1 MEAMTK
7 RIITACHL
15 DAGAVD
21 EYGTDECQID
31 ESIKNLQDL
40 DGIYADYVKGCGDN
54 QLVADFQ
61 REFLHWNIGEKVVF
75 ESNDYVW
82 NLLNADENDWDF
94 PKAELADILRGD
106 LSEGVTVY
114 VHFKDDDGEDRYGEV
129 TTLGDIES
137 ARQYFGEQ
145 GTPMENLI

>member
-1 MEAMTK
+1 MEDMTK

-21 EYGTDECQID
+21 EYGTDEYQID

-40 DGIYADYVKGCGDN
+40 DGIYADYVKECDDK

-61 REFLHWNIGEKVVF
+61 RDVLHWNLGEKVVF
-75 ESNDYVW
+75 ESTEEKWADKKND
-82 NLLNADENDWDF
+82 DDWDF

-106 LSEGVTVY
+106 LSEGGIVY
-114 VHFKDDDGEDRYGEV
+114 VHFKDDDGDDRYGEV
-129 TTLGDIES
+129 SDLELAE
-137 ARQYFGEQ
+137 ARKYFGEQ
-145 GTPMENLI
+145 GTPMENLV

>member
-1 MEAMTK
+1 MEPMTK
-7 RIITACHL
+7 RIINACHL

-21 EYGTDECQID
+21 EYGTDEYQID

-40 DGIYADYVKGCGDN
+40 DGIYADYVKGCGDP

-75 ESNDYVW
+75 EGEWGNVKNED
-82 NLLNADENDWDF
+82 DWDF

-106 LSEGVTVY
+106 LSDGVNVY
-114 VHFKDDDGEDRYGEV
+114 VHFKDSDGDDRYGEL
-129 TTLGDIES
+129 TSIGTIET
-137 ARQYFGEQ
+137 ARKYFGEQ
-145 GTPMENLI
+145 GTPMEYLA

>member
-1 MEAMTK
+1 MEDMTK
-7 RIITACHL
+7 RIITACNL

-21 EYGTDECQID
+21 EYGTDEYQID

-40 DGIYADYVKGCGDN
+40 DGIYADYVKGCGDK

-75 ESNDYVW
+75 EGEWGNVKNED
-82 NLLNADENDWDF
+82 DWDF

-106 LSEGVTVY
+106 LSEGGIVY
-114 VHFKDDDGEDRYGEV
+114 VHFTDGDGDDRYGEASD
-129 TTLGDIES
+129 LEIAE
-137 ARQYFGEQ
+137 ARKYFGEQ
-145 GTPMENLI
+145 GTPMENLV

>member
-1 MEAMTK
+1 MEDMTK

-21 EYGTDECQID
+21 EYGTDEYQID

-40 DGIYADYVKGCGDN
+40 DGIYADYVKGCGDK

-61 REFLHWNIGEKVVF
+61 RDVLHWNLGEKVVF
-75 ESNDYVW
+75 ESTEEKW
-82 NLLNADENDWDF
+82 ADKKDDDDWDF

-106 LSEGVTVY
+106 LSEGGIVY
-114 VHFKDDDGEDRYGEV
+114 VHFKDDDGDDRYGEV
-129 TTLGDIES
+129 SDLEIAE
-137 ARQYFGEQ
+137 ARKYFGEQ
-145 GTPMENLI
+145 GTPMENLV

>member
-1 MEAMTK
+1 MEDMTK

-21 EYGTDECQID
+21 EYGTDEYQID

-40 DGIYADYVKGCGDN
+40 DGIYADYVKECGDK

-61 REFLHWNIGEKVVF
+61 RDVLHWNLGEKVVF
-75 ESNDYVW
+75 ESTEEKWADKKND
-82 NLLNADENDWDF
+82 DDWDF

-106 LSEGVTVY
+106 LSEGGIVY
-114 VHFKDDDGEDRYGEV
+114 VHFKDDDGDDRYGEV
-129 TTLGDIES
+129 SDLDLAE
-137 ARQYFGEQ
+137 ARKYFGEQ
-145 GTPMENLI
+145 GTPMENLV

>member
-1 MEAMTK
+1 MEDMTK

-21 EYGTDECQID
+21 EYGTDEYQID

-40 DGIYADYVKGCGDN
+40 DGIYADYVKGCGDK

-75 ESNDYVW
+75 EGEWGNVKNED
-82 NLLNADENDWDF
+82 DWDF

-106 LSEGVTVY
+106 LSEGGIVY
-114 VHFKDDDGEDRYGEV
+114 VHFTDGDGDDRYGEASD
-129 TTLGDIES
+129 LEIAE
-137 ARQYFGEQ
+137 ARKYFGEQ
-145 GTPMENLI
+145 GTPMENLV

>member
-1 MEAMTK
+1 MEDMTK

-21 EYGTDECQID
+21 EYGTDEYQID

-40 DGIYADYVKGCGDN
+40 DGIYADYVKGCGDP

-75 ESNDYVW
+75 EGEWGNVKNED
-82 NLLNADENDWDF
+82 DWDF
-94 PKAELADILRGD
+94 PQAELADILRGD
-106 LSEGVTVY
+106 LSEDAIVY
-114 VHFKDDDGEDRYGEV
+114 VHFKDDDGDDRYGEV
-129 TTLGDIES
+129 SDLDIGT
-137 ARQYFGEQ
+137 ARKYFGEQ
-145 GTPMENLI
+145 GTPMENLV

>member
-1 MEAMTK
+1 MEDMTK

-21 EYGTDECQID
+21 EYGTDEYQID

-40 DGIYADYVKGCGDN
+40 DGIYADYVKGCGDP

-75 ESNDYVW
+75 EGEWGNVKNED
-82 NLLNADENDWDF
+82 DWDF

-106 LSEGVTVY
+106 LSDGVKVY
-114 VHFKDDDGEDRYGEV
+114 VHFKDSDGDDRYGEL
-129 TTLGDIES
+129 TSIGTIET
-137 ARQYFGEQ
+137 ARKYFGEQ
-145 GTPMENLI
+145 GTPMEYLA

>member
-1 MEAMTK
+1 MEDMTK

-21 EYGTDECQID
+21 EYGTDEYQID

-40 DGIYADYVKGCGDN
+40 DGIYADYVKGCGDK

-61 REFLHWNIGEKVVF
+61 REFLHWNLGEKVVF
-75 ESNDYVW
+75 ESTEEKW
-82 NLLNADENDWDF
+82 ADKKYDGDWDF

-106 LSEGVTVY
+106 LSEGGIVY
-114 VHFKDDDGEDRYGEV
+114 VHFQDDDGDDRYGE
-129 TTLGDIES
+129 LSDLDLAE
-137 ARQYFGEQ
+137 ARKYFGEQ
-145 GTPMENLI
+145 GTPMEDLV

>member
-1 MEAMTK
+1 MEDMTK

-21 EYGTDECQID
+21 EYGTDEYQLN

-40 DGIYADYVKGCGDN
+40 DGIYAYVRSCGDP

-61 REFLHWNIGEKVVF
+61 RDVLHWNIGEKVVF
-75 ESNDYVW
+75 ESTKEKW
-82 NLLNADENDWDF
+82 ADKKNCDDWDF

-106 LSEGVTVY
+106 LSEGCIVY
-114 VHFKDDDGEDRYGEV
+114 VHFKDDDGDDRYGEV
-129 TTLGDIES
+129 SDLELAE
-137 ARQYFGEQ
+137 ARKYFGEQ
-145 GTPMENLI
+145 GTPMENLV

>member
-1 MEAMTK
+1 MEDMAK

-21 EYGTDECQID
+21 EYGTDEYQID

-40 DGIYADYVKGCGDN
+40 DGIYADYVKGCGDP

-75 ESNDYVW
+75 ESSDHEW
-82 NLLNADENDWDF
+82 NLVKDWDDWDF

-106 LSEGVTVY
+106 LSEGFIVY
-114 VHFKDDDGEDRYGEV
+114 AHFKDEGGEDRYGEV
-129 TTLGDIES
+129 SGLDLEE
-137 ARQYFGEQ
+137 ARKYFGEQ
-145 GTPMENLI
+145 GTPMETLA

>member
-1 MEAMTK
+1 MEDMTK

-21 EYGTDECQID
+21 EYGTDEYQID

-40 DGIYADYVKGCGDN
+40 DGIYADYVKRCDDP

-75 ESNDYVW
+75 EGEWGNVKNED
-82 NLLNADENDWDF
+82 DWDF

-106 LSEGVTVY
+106 LSEGGIVY
-114 VHFKDDDGEDRYGEV
+114 VHFKDDDGDDRYGEV
-129 TTLGDIES
+129 SDLEIAE
-137 ARQYFGEQ
+137 ARKYFGEQ
-145 GTPMENLI
+145 GTPMENLV

>member
-1 MEAMTK
+1 MEDMTK

-21 EYGTDECQID
+21 EYGTDEYQID

-40 DGIYADYVKGCGDN
+40 DGIYADYVKGCGDK

-75 ESNDYVW
+75 ESNIHKW
-82 NLLNADENDWDF
+82 NFAKDDEDDWDF

-106 LSEGVTVY
+106 LSEGVSVY
-114 VHFKDDDGEDRYGEV
+114 VHFTDAEGEDRYGEL
-129 TTLGDIES
+129 TNLDLAE
-137 ARQYFGEQ
+137 ARKYFGEQ
-145 GTPMENLI
+145 GTPMENLV

>member
-1 MEAMTK
+1 MEDMTK

-21 EYGTDECQID
+21 EYGTDEYQID

-40 DGIYADYVKGCGDN
+40 DGIYADYVKGCGDK

-61 REFLHWNIGEKVVF
+61 RDVLHWNLGEKVVF
-75 ESNDYVW
+75 ESTEEKWADKKND
-82 NLLNADENDWDF
+82 DDWDF

-106 LSEGVTVY
+106 LSEGGIVY
-114 VHFKDDDGEDRYGEV
+114 VHFNDDDGDDRYGEV
-129 TTLGDIES
+129 SDLELAE
-137 ARQYFGEQ
+137 ARKYFGEQ
-145 GTPMENLI
+145 GTPMENLV

>member
-1 MEAMTK
+1 MEDMTK

-21 EYGTDECQID
+21 EYGTDEYQID

-40 DGIYADYVKGCGDN
+40 DGIYADYVKGCGDP

-75 ESNDYVW
+75 EGEWGNVKNED
-82 NLLNADENDWDF
+82 DWDF
-94 PKAELADILRGD
+94 PQAELADILRGD
-106 LSEGVTVY
+106 LSEGGIVY
-114 VHFKDDDGEDRYGEV
+114 VHFTDEDGEDRYGEV
-129 TTLGDIES
+129 SDLDIGT
-137 ARQYFGEQ
+137 ARKYFGEQ
-145 GTPMENLI
+145 GTPMENLV